1 MGMLLTCSAIR
12 PQKGKFSSLTF
23 HRGRKALCVNSFYS
37 CMSMEVEKDGLT
49 LPAQCISSVSRQP
62 GEAEAEHMVGVVRT
76 SLPVIDFPLLTAAT
90 STLVCIMRD

>member
-1 MGMLLTCSAIR
+1 MGTLLTCSAIR

-49 LPAQCISSVSRQP
+49 LSPSTMHQQCQQAARGGRGRAYGGC
-62 GEAEAEHMVGVVRT
+62 GEN
-76 SLPVIDFPLLTAAT
+76 
-90 STLVCIMRD
+90 